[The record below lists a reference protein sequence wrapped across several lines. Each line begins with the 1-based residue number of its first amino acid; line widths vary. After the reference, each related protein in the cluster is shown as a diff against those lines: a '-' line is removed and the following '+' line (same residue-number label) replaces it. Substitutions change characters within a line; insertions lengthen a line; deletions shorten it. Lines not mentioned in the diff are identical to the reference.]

1 VFVPVAAEVF
11 TGQEVAGSLRVAPS
25 LVLLVGRGE
34 CQSEGPGAAM
44 AVIWVVRMRFDIFA
58 IAANSA
64 RV

>member
-1 VFVPVAAEVF
+1 M
-11 TGQEVAGSLRVAPS
+11 RVAPS
-25 LVLLVGRGE
+25 LALPAGRGE
-34 CQSEGPGAAM
+34 CQPEGVGAAM